1 MAKRAFDTV
10 LSALALVLVGPLL
23 LVLALLVVLDSGLP
37 ALYLGWRA
45 GRSGV
50 PFQIIKLRTMVR
62 DAESCG
68 GAETPADDPRIT
80 RIGAF
85 LRRSK
90 VDELPQLINVLMGE
104 MSLVGPRPEVLDEV
118 RRYGIREQALLS
130 VRPGLTDWASIKFRH
145 EGELLRGSPEP
156 TRFYHEKIQPEKIR
170 LGLKYVQ
177 ERSMVV
183 DLMII
188 ASTLKEVCRLSPRSP
203 SVSGTKNV

>member
-1 MAKRAFDTV
+1 M
-10 LSALALVLVGPLL
+10 LVGPFLL
-23 LVLALLVVLDSGLP
+23 ILALLVILDSGPP
-37 ALYLGWRA
+37 AIYLGWRA
-45 GRSGV
+45 GRNGV

-62 DAESCG
+62 DAERCG
-68 GAETPADDPRIT
+68 GAETAADDPRIT

-90 VDELPQLINVLMGE
+90 LDELPQLINVLIGE

-145 EGELLRGSPEP
+145 EGELLRGSSDPA
-156 TRFYHEKIQPEKIR
+156 RLYHEKIQPEKIR
-170 LGLKYVQ
+170 LGLKYVR

-188 ASTLKEVCRLSPRSP
+188 VSTLKEVCRLTPRSP
-203 SVSGTKNV
+203 SVSGTEQI